1 MVNGFLY
8 SNKHNYAAL
17 YSSKA
22 GCSSVRNLFMD
33 LHKEELS
40 EQNRTKYSKHD
51 IKSFFPMKPDI
62 KLDDIPKFLVI
73 RNPYLRVVSMFTNK
87 FIGEN
92 SMLKKK
98 FEKYNAVTRDNTF
111 MSFLN
116 SLKDLKDRNVLNRVE
131 YHISEQSYKT
141 DFSLTS
147 KIQIIDLDNFDEEIL
162 KFYAK
167 YFKNTELYN
176 KVKDIVFKS
185 SNLLHSNTTKRTNLY
200 ENKDASKI
208 EFNDIL
214 NIPPYKSFYIDPKV
228 KELVDYI
235 YASDFKKFGYKMVLP
250 F

>member
-40 EQNRTKYSKHD
+40 EQNRSNYTKHD
-51 IKSFFPMKPDI
+51 IKGFFPMKKDI
-62 KLDDIPKFLVI
+62 VLDDIPKFLVI

-98 FEKYNAVTRDNTF
+98 FKKYNSVTHDNTF
-111 MSFLN
+111 LSFLN
-116 SLKDLKDRNVLNRVE
+116 SLKDLKDRNILNRVE

-141 DFSLTS
+141 DFSLTN
-147 KIQIIDLDNFDEEIL
+147 KIHIIDLENFDEEIL

-167 YFKNTELYN
+167 YFKDTELYN

-185 SNLLHSNTTKRTNLY
+185 SNLLHSNTTKRTSLY

-208 EFNDIL
+208 EFTDVL
-214 NIPPYKSFYIDPKV
+214 NIPPYKSFYANPKV
-228 KELVDYI
+228 KDLVDYI